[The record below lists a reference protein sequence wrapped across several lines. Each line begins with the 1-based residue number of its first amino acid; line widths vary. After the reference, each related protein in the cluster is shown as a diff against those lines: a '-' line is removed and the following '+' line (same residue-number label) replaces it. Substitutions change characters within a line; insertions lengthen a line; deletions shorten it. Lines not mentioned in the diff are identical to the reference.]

1 MQRRIIN
8 PWTWQEKYGFVQ
20 ANEISGA
27 QRTLFCAGITSAD
40 DDGNLLHEGDM
51 RAQIGRALDN
61 IGTVLD
67 QAGFRF
73 SDIMRLNI
81 YTTDMDALL
90 NVHDYITERLGQA
103 GCRHAGTLLGVTRL
117 GAPGMLVEIE
127 VTCAA

>member
-8 PWTWQEKYGFVQ
+8 PWTWQDKYGFVQ
-20 ANEISGA
+20 ANEISGT
-27 QRTLFCAGITSAD
+27 QRMLFCAGITSAD
-40 DDGNLLHEGDM
+40 DDGNLLYEGDM
-51 RAQIGRALDN
+51 RAQVGRALDN

-67 QAGFRF
+67 QSGFQF

-90 NVHDYITERLGQA
+90 EVHDYITERLGSA
-103 GCRHAGTLLGVTRL
+103 GCRHAGTLLGVNRL
-117 GAPGMLVEIE
+117 AAPGMLVEIE

>member
-27 QRTLFCAGITSAD
+27 QRMLFCAGITSVD
-40 DDGNLLHEGDM
+40 DDGNLMHEGDM
-51 RAQIGRALDN
+51 RAQLGRALDN

-67 QAGFRF
+67 QAGFKF
-73 SDIMRLNI
+73 SDVMRLNI

-90 NVHDYITERLGQA
+90 KVHDYITERLGQE
-103 GCRHAGTLLGVTRL
+103 GCRHAGTLLGISRL
-117 GAPGMLVEIE
+117 AAPGIMVEIE

>member
-8 PWTWQEKYGFVQ
+8 PWTWQDKYGFVQ
-20 ANEISGA
+20 ANEINGA
-27 QRTLFCAGITSAD
+27 QRMLFCAGITSAD

-51 RAQIGRALDN
+51 RAQVSQALDN
-61 IGTVLD
+61 IGTVLE
-67 QAGFRF
+67 QAGFKF

-90 NVHDYITERLGQA
+90 NVHDYITERMGKEA
-103 GCRHAGTLLGVTRL
+103 CRHAGTLLGVSRL
-117 GAPGMLVEIE
+117 ADPGMLVEIE